1 MDLYRAI
8 QRNFVPKVAV
18 VFKQFK
24 RAPDSLK
31 LGIEVDIT
39 LDLNSKVQ
47 KYFEGNIL
55 HNGKTLDSR
64 ENIGFAINLD

>member
-8 QRNFVPKVAV
+8 PTKFRSQSRCC
-18 VFKQFK
+18 FKQFK